1 MMNMRFGIISLTGF
15 LATIMAMAVCAQ
27 SDTGYSH
34 TGNAIISGIRV
45 IDGLGDA
52 PSENQDIAIVDGKIA
67 AIGPAGTVD
76 TPTDALQID
85 GSGMTA
91 MPGLIDM
98 HIHTQGGWANGLIAG
113 ERYAVSYE
121 NEAVQQRLNG
131 YLYAGVTTTL
141 DLGVDYKWV
150 VAKRDEINSGKVTGP
165 RAFIVGAPWSQ
176 APSGWDSGNT
186 SEGGE
191 AFGESTKVAD
201 FSEISA
207 QMQRYTD
214 DGIEIIKLYSGIS
227 AMAMQEVINEA
238 NRRDILTVADFWGM
252 NMNRMLMQ
260 VTGLHGWGHT
270 GSFGEISVEDIQW
283 MADNDRFVIS
293 TMTVSEKMA
302 GMRVIDEDGQ
312 KLMLDEP
319 LIVDI
324 WGKDEVEEF
333 YRIYPQVRAEYYEGP
348 ESFYQISNFGDLSKF
363 RDSGMHNIKIAY
375 DVGMQIACG
384 TDDIY
389 ASLWPGEAM
398 HREMELLVMAGIPAL
413 DVITMCTSE
422 AAKILRREDKFGT
435 LQAGLSADILIVEGN
450 PAENISDSRNVK
462 HVFSQGRQVD
472 RDSLKFR

>member
-1 MMNMRFGIISLTGF
+1 MSFLKTITASLGVVIF
-15 LATIMAMAVCAQ
+15 ACANLN
-27 SDTGYSH
+27 SAFAEPKYSH
-34 TGNAIISGIRV
+34 AESTIITNVSV
-45 IDGLGDA
+45 IDGLGNA
-52 PSENQDIAIVDGKIA
+52 PVTGQDIVLVDGKIA
-67 AIGPAGTVD
+67 AIGATGSVKMPNE
-76 TPTDALQID
+76 ALEID
-85 GSGMTA
+85 GTGMTA

-98 HIHTQGGWANGLIAG
+98 HIHTQGGWGNGLIAG
-113 ERYAVSYE
+113 ERYAVSYDD
-121 NEAVQQRLNG
+121 EAVQQRQNG

-141 DLGVDYKWV
+141 DLGVDHKWV

-165 RAFIVGAPWSQ
+165 RSFIVGAPWSQ

-201 FSEISA
+201 FAEIPA

-238 NRRDILTVADFWGM
+238 NKRDILTVADFWGM

-260 VTGLHGWGHT
+260 VTGLHGWAHT
-270 GSFGEISVEDIQW
+270 GSFGEVSVEDIQW

-293 TMTVSEKMA
+293 TITVGEKLA
-302 GMRVIDEDGQ
+302 GMRIKDENGQ

-324 WGKDEVEEF
+324 WGSDEVEEL
-333 YRIYPQVRAEYYEGP
+333 YRVYPQIREEYYEGP

-413 DVITMCTSE
+413 EVITMCTSE